1 MLRSTDE
8 ETLRPRPMAHGSRPI
23 VYLAEGPAGALVEAL
38 VHLELNPTSLPKSY
52 RLLKAQAPDDLS
64 LRTIA
69 AADLPRNWISN
80 QITTR
85 TIGDEWLASKSTALL
100 RVPSAIVPET
110 YNILLNPAHAE
121 ASRIQVRWHAE
132 YPWGARL
139 VNR

>member
-1 MLRSTDE
+1 MAARPK
-8 ETLRPRPMAHGSRPI
+8 ETLR
-23 VYLAEGPAGALVEAL
+23 GPCC
-38 VHLELNPTSLPKSY
+38 NRTSLPKSY